1 MTSYTMPMEDVT
13 QLVKANAQLARE
25 RNEARAEAELRL
37 MENEALETRLQRA
50 EREADALFAM
60 LNEANRMAG
69 VARANLVSDVARAN
83 TLRRERFGS

>member
-13 QLVKANAQLARE
+13 QLVKANAQIARE

-50 EREADALFAM
+50 EREADALFQM
-60 LNEANRMAG
+60 LTEANRMAG
-69 VARANLVSDVARAN
+69 VYRSELVADVARAHA
-83 TLRRERFGS
+83 LRKERFGS